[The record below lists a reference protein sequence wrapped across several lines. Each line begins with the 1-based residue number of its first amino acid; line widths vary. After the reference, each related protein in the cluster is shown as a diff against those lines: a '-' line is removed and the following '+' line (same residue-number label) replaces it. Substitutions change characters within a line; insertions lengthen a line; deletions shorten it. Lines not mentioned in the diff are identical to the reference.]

1 MTMTLPMLLTLSRIV
16 LIPVMVLVFILS
28 PEVLWVRVLTTIIFC
43 IAAVTD
49 VLDGWL
55 ARKWQQSSRLGA
67 FLDPVADKLL
77 VATALVLLI
86 HRYESLLLT
95 LPALVIIGREI
106 SVSALREWMAEL
118 RARTTIQ
125 SNALGKWKT
134 FMQMSAIPLLL
145 FGSPLESGVFWL
157 TAVVGYLMLYL
168 AAVLTIWSMIGYLQ
182 SAWPT
187 LRFGNLDSAT
197 AKTDDASHND
207 PA

>member
-1 MTMTLPMLLTLSRIV
+1 MTLPMLLTLSRIA

-28 PEVLWVRVLTTIIFC
+28 PEALSIRILTATIFC
-43 IAAVTD
+43 IAAITD
-49 VLDGWL
+49 ALDGWL

-95 LPALVIIGREI
+95 LPALIIIGREI

-118 RARTTIQ
+118 RARETIQ
-125 SNALGKWKT
+125 SNVLGKWKT

-145 FGSPLESGVFWL
+145 LGSPLKSSGVFWL
-157 TAVVGYLMLYL
+157 VAVAGYLMFYL

-182 SAWPT
+182 SAWPA
-187 LRFGNLDSAT
+187 LRFGKMDSAP
-197 AKTDDASHND
+197 AEADDASHDD